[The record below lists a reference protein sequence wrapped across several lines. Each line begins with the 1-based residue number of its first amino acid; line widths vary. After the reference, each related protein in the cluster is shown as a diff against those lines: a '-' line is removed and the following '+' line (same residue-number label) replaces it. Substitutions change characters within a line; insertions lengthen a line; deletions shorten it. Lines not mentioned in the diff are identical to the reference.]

1 MAVDGNL
8 VFNTKIDTEGF
19 TKGTKQLSSKTLD
32 LKNKI
37 SSTEAAVKNLKAE
50 LEKTGNVKVK
60 PKIAESLEKDIA
72 KADSRLMDL
81 RKRAIGMYD
90 SRVSD
95 LRSAGITKGVEDA
108 AERALEQDS
117 AYQKLIADIEKAET
131 QLRKYEAELERVNS
145 AAPLG
150 KDTAEY
156 AQKEQRLNQLTGQLD
171 VYKQKLAETERKEK
185 QQSAQTSTSAG
196 RLATVKRQLERTISA
211 LKMFGRGALKAG
223 QYLKSAFSATAGK
236 MISNIGNHFKKANK
250 STNILESSLKRIKN
264 TLRRMFFFRLV
275 HAPINAIKEAIKEI
289 SKISPEFNKNMS
301 ALKTEATYLKNSF
314 GALAAPLI
322 NLLTPA
328 LTSFMQAISGVT
340 DKAAQLVAVLSGQ
353 STYAR
358 AVKVQQDYAK
368 SLDES
373 TKSTKANT
381 KAAKENQKALANF
394 DELNVLSQNDDS
406 SEADTDTTS
415 PMFETVS
422 SQVGNLSGKLI
433 DLLKSQDFEAV
444 GKLFGEKINS
454 ALSKINW
461 GKIKSTAKK
470 WGSNIAGF
478 LNGAISSINWE
489 HVGNGIANGIGTALT
504 FALSAVRKF
513 NFSNL
518 GTAAGN
524 LINGILSP
532 ENAAMFSETASRF
545 LSGIFDALTNAVGTI
560 DWGKVGRTI
569 ISLITH
575 FKFSAL
581 SGSAIG
587 LLNGFSGALGK
598 LDFKQIGEAFRK
610 GLSRINW
617 KGLWRGVT
625 NLFTNALQGLS
636 DFFGLKGVNTSKLNT
651 ALKKL
656 YTPVS
661 NLYSTLKN
669 TLSELL
675 TPLINDFLPSVVE
688 MLGAIMDAAKP
699 IIEAATPILKTV
711 IKVVSQ
717 IVKYLA
723 PAVSSIGGAIGKAV
737 KALSPIIKPI
747 LELIG
752 NVVKFLAPAIEAI
765 AGFVGTISDL
775 LSPINDFIGG
785 IIGGISDIFGAFTGS
800 GEPTISEELQAEL
813 DHLAG
818 VSENLS
824 TISGNIDEAISGV
837 HSSIEN
843 TASDLGYIDDLKLRF
858 DELMDKAVLS
868 DKDMQEI
875 QTIGDL
881 LSDKLPGFQEAWKN
895 IIGED
900 GLNKDT
906 FVKNRKEMKESIDTV
921 IDNLKT
927 QYAVEALQE
936 QFKQLYEA
944 RTKANA
950 DYKKS
955 ADELSGAQSKL
966 LELGEKM
973 TKAQQ
978 EADEAQKKF
987 DRNEISSQTYNEAK
1001 KAAGDAADEYNE
1013 YKKKVEETATKVYEA
1028 AAKQG
1033 YLNEQMEALSG
1044 VGDVLKNGFDAL
1056 NEPLENWQKLRDA
1069 VDMGIVDEGELE
1081 KKYKISAETLYKCT
1095 KSVSE
1100 RQIDGYTDGIKDGQE
1115 KLKKRGLVEAFEEI
1129 GNDMVDGLTEES
1141 MRKKGCKKA
1150 YDAGSDLLEQAE
1162 KGARD
1167 ESETHSPSA
1176 KWMALGEDLSAG
1188 LGEGIDGGMNK
1199 VLDLVCVLAQRMT
1212 AAMQTGVQD
1221 IGNSFNVL
1229 PGMVKSAL
1237 NNTLTVFENFL
1248 SRLTSGIN
1256 STFVQINSLN
1266 KAYANSGGKSGS
1278 YTTWQ
1283 PLSAPRIPRLAT
1295 GAYIPANYGEFLA
1308 VLGDNRREAEVV
1320 SPVSAMKQAFLEAIA
1335 EGNLGG
1341 DPNRPIHVTVI
1352 CPDGSVLL
1360 ETVGKADDDY
1370 TKRHGSSRF
1379 RRNGI

>member
-8 VFNTKIDTEGF
+8 VFNTKIDEGGF
-19 TKGTKQLSSKTLD
+19 NKGTKNLSSKTLD

-95 LRSAGITKGVEDA
+95 LRSAGITKGAEDA

-156 AQKEQRLNQLTGQLD
+156 QQKEQRLNQLTGQLD
-171 VYKQKLAETERKEK
+171 VYKQKLAETKQKEK
-185 QQSAQTSTSAG
+185 QQSAQTSTSAD

-250 STNILESSLKRIKN
+250 ATNILESSLKRIKN
-264 TLRRMFFFRLV
+264 TLRRMFFYRLV

-289 SKISPEFNKNMS
+289 AKISPEFNKNMS

-353 STYAR
+353 STYTK

-381 KAAKENQKALANF
+381 KAAKENQKALAGF

-406 SEADTDTTS
+406 SDSDSESAAS
-415 PMFETVS
+415 PMFENVS

-461 GKIKSTAKK
+461 GKIKSTAKR

-478 LNGAISSINWE
+478 LNGAIKSVNWE
-489 HVGNGIANGIGTALT
+489 HVGNGIANGIGAALT
-504 FALSAVRKF
+504 FALTAVRKF

-675 TPLINDFLPSVVE
+675 TPLINDFLPSAVE

-737 KALSPIIKPI
+737 KALSPIIKPV

-765 AGFVGTISDL
+765 AGFVGTIADL
-775 LSPINDFIGG
+775 ISPITGFIGG
-785 IIGGISDIFGAFTGS
+785 IIGGISDIFGAFTGG
-800 GEPTISEELQAEL
+800 GEPTVSEKLQAEL
-813 DHLAG
+813 DHLAD
-818 VSENLS
+818 VSDGFSVISDN
-824 TISGNIDEAISGV
+824 ISGAISAIDENIQGTV
-837 HSSIEN
+837 
-843 TASDLGYIDDLKLRF
+843 SDLDYIDNLQSRLDKL
-858 DELMDKAVLS
+858 MSKATLS
-868 DKDMQEI
+868 DSEMQELK
-875 QTIGDL
+875 TIGDL
-881 LSDKLPGFQEAWKN
+881 LAEKLPGFEETWNTMIKIDEN
-895 IIGED
+895 GK
-900 GLNKDT
+900 LVFT
-906 FVKNRKEMKESIDTV
+906 KNRAEAVKSIDEV
-921 IDNLKT
+921 INKLKE
-927 QYAVEALQE
+927 QYAVEALQDQYKE
-936 QFKQLYEA
+936 AYKAKQQAVQDYNAKLDEA
-944 RTKANA
+944 
-950 DYKKS
+950 S
-955 ADELSGAQSKL
+955 AAQDKL
-966 LELGEKM
+966 NKLGEEM
-973 TKAQQ
+973 TTKNKELAQA
-978 EADEAQKKF
+978 EKDFWGGNLSSEDYNKKV
-987 DRNEISSQTYNEAK
+987 DAAK
-1001 KAAGDAADEYNE
+1001 KARSEY
-1013 YKKKVEETATKVYEA
+1013 
-1028 AAKQG
+1028 
-1033 YLNEQMEALSG
+1033 
-1044 VGDVLKNGFDAL
+1044 D
-1056 NEPLENWQKLRDA
+1056 
-1069 VDMGIVDEGELE
+1069 
-1081 KKYKISAETLYKCT
+1081 KYKDTFVDLQENALKAGGKVGEMDKKLEGLSSAMNVVKTKGDGLYNSLQDLRTAFDYGLIDMDTIT
-1095 KSVSE
+1095 KNTGKNAKELFGQTKNLAEQSAA
-1100 RQIDGYTDGIKDGQE
+1100 GYEQGIKDSE
-1115 KLKKRGLVEAFEEI
+1115 KT
-1129 GNDMVDGLTEES
+1129 LTGAGVTLA
-1141 MRKKGCKKA
+1141 K
-1150 YDAGSDLLEQAE
+1150 DAID
-1162 KGARD
+1162 GARKGLD
-1167 ESETHSPSA
+1167 SHSPS
-1176 KWMALGEDLSAG
+1176 KEFIRIGEDSAEGLS
-1188 LGEGIDGGMNK
+1188 LGFSGGMNK
-1199 VLDLVCVLAQRMT
+1199 VFALVKLLAQRMT

-1221 IGNSFNVL
+1221 IGNTFNVL

-1308 VLGDNRREAEVV
+1308 VLGDNRREAEFVT
-1320 SPVSAMKQAFLEAIA
+1320 PVSAMKQAFLEAFA

-1341 DPNRPIHVTVI
+1341 DGEKEINLYI
-1352 CPDGSVLL
+1352 DGDKFFTWLIDKNSRYQKSH
-1360 ETVGKADDDY
+1360 GKTAF
-1370 TKRHGSSRF
+1370 GGV
-1379 RRNGI
+1379 N

>member
-8 VFNTKIDTEGF
+8 VFNTKIDEGGF
-19 TKGTKQLSSKTLD
+19 NKGAKNLSSKTLD

-72 KADSRLMDL
+72 KADSHLMDL

-156 AQKEQRLNQLTGQLD
+156 QQKEQRLNQLTGQLD
-171 VYKQKLAETERKEK
+171 VYKQKLAETEQKEK
-185 QQSAQTSTSAG
+185 QQSAQTSNSAG

-289 SKISPEFNKNMS
+289 AKISPEFNKNMS

-340 DKAAQLVAVLSGQ
+340 DKAAQLIALLSGQ
-353 STYAR
+353 STYAK

-368 SLDES
+368 SLDKS

-406 SEADTDTTS
+406 SESDTDTTS

-422 SQVGNLSGKLI
+422 SQVGSLSGKLI

-454 ALSKINW
+454 ALSRINW

-478 LNGAISSINWE
+478 LNGAIKSVNWE
-489 HVGNGIANGIGTALT
+489 HVGNGIANGIGAALT
-504 FALSAVRKF
+504 FALTAVRKF

-598 LDFKQIGEAFRK
+598 LDFMQIGEAFRK

-675 TPLINDFLPSVVE
+675 TPLINDFLPSAVE

-711 IKVVSQ
+711 IKVASQ

-723 PAVSSIGGAIGKAV
+723 PAVSSIGGAISKAV
-737 KALSPIIKPI
+737 KALSPIIKPV

-765 AGFVGTISDL
+765 AGFVGTIADL
-775 LSPINDFIGG
+775 VSPICDFVGG
-785 IIGGISDIFGAFTGS
+785 IIGGISDIFGMLSGN
-800 GEPTISEELQAEL
+800 GEPTISEELQGEL

-818 VSENLS
+818 VSESLD
-824 TISGNIDEAISGV
+824 TISNNIDEAISGV

-843 TASDLGYIDDLKLRF
+843 TASDLTYIDNLKARF
-858 DELMDKAVLS
+858 DELMDKAVLT

-881 LSDKLPGFQEAWKN
+881 LSDKLPGFQQAWKD

-900 GLNKDT
+900 GLNKDK
-906 FVKNRKEMKESIDTV
+906 FVQNRKEMKESIDTV
-921 IDNLKT
+921 IDNLKN
-927 QYAVEALQE
+927 QYALEAMQDQYKELVKQKMQANQE
-936 QFKQLYEA
+936 YS
-944 RTKANA
+944 
-950 DYKKS
+950 KS
-955 ADELSGAQSKL
+955 LDELNGMQTKL
-966 LELGEKM
+966 SELGDKM
-973 TKAQQ
+973 TKKRKEYDAAVQ
-978 EADEAQKKF
+978 ASN
-987 DRNEISSQTYNEAK
+987 RNEGVSADTLNEK
-1001 KAAGDAADEYNE
+1001 KNAMEKATKEYDA
-1013 YKKKVEETATKVYEA
+1013 YKKKVEDVSLKVMKASAEQGRLTAEIEA
-1028 AAKQG
+1028 VGNA
-1033 YLNEQMEALSG
+1033 MEIVS
-1044 VGDVLKNGFDAL
+1044 KGFDAMYSPM
-1056 NEPLENWQKLRDA
+1056 EDWQKLRDA
-1069 VDMGIVDEGELE
+1069 VDAGIIDEKELP
-1081 KKYKISAETLYKCT
+1081 KKYKISAETLYKNT
-1095 KSVSE
+1095 KGTVQ
-1100 RQIDGYTDGIKDGQE
+1100 RGIDGYEDGIKEGAKRLEE
-1115 KLKKRGLVEAFEEI
+1115 KGLPQKFAKGI
-1129 GNDMVDGLTEES
+1129 KNDMIAGLTGESLRENGSQDAFDWGKKLASKAEEG
-1141 MRKKGCKKA
+1141 MRT
-1150 YDAGSDLLEQAE
+1150 
-1162 KGARD
+1162 
-1167 ESETHSPSA
+1167 ESETHSPSV
-1176 KWMALGEDLSAG
+1176 KWKKIGVDLTEG
-1188 LGEGIDGGMNK
+1188 LGDGIDGGTND
-1199 VLDLVCVLAQRMT
+1199 VISLVRLLARRMT
-1212 AAMQTGVQD
+1212 AAMQTGVRN
-1221 IGNSFNVL
+1221 IGKVFNVL

-1237 NNTLTVFENFL
+1237 KNTLSVFEGFL
-1248 SRLTSGIN
+1248 FRLTSGIN
-1256 STFVQINSLN
+1256 STFVQLNSLN

-1320 SPVSAMKQAFLEAIA
+1320 SPVSAMKQAFLEALA
-1335 EGNLGG
+1335 EGDFSGG
-1341 DPNRPIHVTVI
+1341 DGEKEINLYIDGDKFFTWLIGKNNRYQKSH
-1352 CPDGSVLL
+1352 
-1360 ETVGKADDDY
+1360 GKSAF
-1370 TKRHGSSRF
+1370 GGG
-1379 RRNGI
+1379 N

>member
-1 MAVDGNL
+1 
-8 VFNTKIDTEGF
+8 
-19 TKGTKQLSSKTLD
+19 
-32 LKNKI
+32 
-37 SSTEAAVKNLKAE
+37 
-50 LEKTGNVKVK
+50 
-60 PKIAESLEKDIA
+60 
-72 KADSRLMDL
+72 
-81 RKRAIGMYD
+81 
-90 SRVSD
+90 
-95 LRSAGITKGVEDA
+95 
-108 AERALEQDS
+108 
-117 AYQKLIADIEKAET
+117 
-131 QLRKYEAELERVNS
+131 
-145 AAPLG
+145 
-150 KDTAEY
+150 
-156 AQKEQRLNQLTGQLD
+156 
-171 VYKQKLAETERKEK
+171 
-185 QQSAQTSTSAG
+185 
-196 RLATVKRQLERTISA
+196 
-211 LKMFGRGALKAG
+211 
-223 QYLKSAFSATAGK
+223 
-236 MISNIGNHFKKANK
+236 
-250 STNILESSLKRIKN
+250 
-264 TLRRMFFFRLV
+264 
-275 HAPINAIKEAIKEI
+275 
-289 SKISPEFNKNMS
+289 
-301 ALKTEATYLKNSF
+301 
-314 GALAAPLI
+314 
-322 NLLTPA
+322 
-328 LTSFMQAISGVT
+328 
-340 DKAAQLVAVLSGQ
+340 
-353 STYAR
+353 
-358 AVKVQQDYAK
+358 
-368 SLDES
+368 
-373 TKSTKANT
+373 
-381 KAAKENQKALANF
+381 
-394 DELNVLSQNDDS
+394 
-406 SEADTDTTS
+406 
-415 PMFETVS
+415 MFENVS

-478 LNGAISSINWE
+478 LNGAISGINWE

-504 FALSAVRKF
+504 FALTLVRKF

-598 LDFKQIGEAFRK
+598 LDFKQIGDAFRK

-656 YTPVS
+656 YTPIS

-675 TPLINDFLPSVVE
+675 TPLINDFLPSAVE

-699 IIEAATPILKTV
+699 IIEAVTPILKTV
-711 IKVVSQ
+711 IEVVSQ

-752 NVVKFLAPAIEAI
+752 NVVKFLAPAIETI
-765 AGFVGTISDL
+765 AGFVGTIADL
-775 LSPINDFIGG
+775 ISPITGFIGG
-785 IIGGISDIFGAFTGS
+785 IIGGISDIFGAFTGG
-800 GEPTISEELQAEL
+800 GEPTVSEKLQAEL

-843 TASDLGYIDDLKLRF
+843 TASDLGYIDNLKDRF

-881 LSDKLPGFQEAWKN
+881 LSDKLPGFQKAWQD

-921 IDNLKT
+921 IDNLKN

-936 QFKQLYEA
+936 QYKEL
-944 RTKANA
+944 
-950 DYKKS
+950 YKKKTEATKS
-955 ADELSGAQSKL
+955 YNDEIAKV
-966 LELGEKM
+966 
-973 TKAQQ
+973 T
-978 EADEAQKKF
+978 EAQKK
-987 DRNEISSQTYNEAK
+987 YNDK
-1001 KAAGDAADEYNE
+1001 CLEYNILQQQAE
-1013 YKKKVEETATKVYEA
+1013 Y
-1028 AAKQG
+1028 
-1033 YLNEQMEALSG
+1033 
-1044 VGDVLKNGFDAL
+1044 F
-1056 NEPLENWQKLRDA
+1056 
-1069 VDMGIVDEGELE
+1069 E
-1081 KKYKISAETLYKCT
+1081 KKYKDGDQSDYVQQHAKKFRDKVNQTKTEVDEYKKSLDDASDKALKAAGKLGQADTELEQLSTTMNVLKTNGDGLKNSLQDLRTAFDNGLIDMDTVTKNTGLTAKEFFAKTKDLAKQSEAGFKKGVEESAESL
-1095 KSVSE
+1095 
-1100 RQIDGYTDGIKDGQE
+1100 RKDGVQI
-1115 KLKKRGLVEAFEEI
+1115 ADSAI
-1129 GNDMVDGLTEES
+1129 N
-1141 MRKKGCKKA
+1141 
-1150 YDAGSDLLEQAE
+1150 
-1162 KGARD
+1162 GAKEGFD
-1167 ESETHSPSA
+1167 SHSPS
-1176 KWMALGEDLSAG
+1176 KKFIEIGENTIEG
-1188 LGEGIDGGMNK
+1188 LMIGFEENMEK
-1199 VLDLVCVLAQRMT
+1199 VLDLVRVLAQRMT

-1237 NNTLTVFENFL
+1237 NNTLAVFENFL

-1320 SPVSAMKQAFLEAIA
+1320 SPVSAMKQAFLEALA

-1341 DPNRPIHVTVI
+1341 DGDKEINLYI
-1352 CPDGSVLL
+1352 DGDKFFTWLIDKNSRYQKSH
-1360 ETVGKADDDY
+1360 GKTAF
-1370 TKRHGSSRF
+1370 GGV
-1379 RRNGI
+1379 N

>member
-8 VFNTKIDTEGF
+8 VFNTKIDEGGF
-19 TKGTKQLSSKTLD
+19 NKGAKNLSSKTLD

-50 LEKTGNVKVK
+50 LERTGNVKVK
-60 PKIAESLEKDIA
+60 TKIAESLEKDIA
-72 KADSRLMDL
+72 KADSHLMDL

-95 LRSAGITKGVEDA
+95 LRSAGITKGAEDA

-117 AYQKLIADIEKAET
+117 AYRKLIADIEKAET

-156 AQKEQRLNQLTGQLD
+156 QQKEQRLNQLTGQLD
-171 VYKQKLAETERKEK
+171 VYKQKLAETE
-185 QQSAQTSTSAG
+185 QSERRQSSQTSTSAD
-196 RLATVKRQLERTISA
+196 RLATVKRHLERTVSA

-275 HAPINAIKEAIKEI
+275 HAPINAIKEAIKGI

-340 DKAAQLVAVLSGQ
+340 DKAAQLIALLSGQ

-368 SLDES
+368 SLDKS

-406 SEADTDTTS
+406 SESDTDTTS

-422 SQVGNLSGKLI
+422 SQVGSLSGKLI

-461 GKIKSTAKK
+461 GKIKSTAKR

-478 LNGAISSINWE
+478 LNGAIKSVNWV

-504 FALSAVRKF
+504 FALSLVKKF

-587 LLNGFSGALGK
+587 LLNGFSGAFEK

-625 NLFTNALQGLS
+625 NLFTNALQGLC
-636 DFFGLKGVNTSKLNT
+636 DFFGLKGVNTSKLNN

-675 TPLINDFLPSVVE
+675 TPLINDFLPSAVE
-688 MLGAIMDAAKP
+688 MLGTIMDAAKP
-699 IIEAATPILKTV
+699 IIEAATPILKTA
-711 IKVVSQ
+711 IEVVSK

-765 AGFVGTISDL
+765 AGFVGTIADL
-775 LSPINDFIGG
+775 ISPITGFIGG
-785 IIGGISDIFGAFTGS
+785 IIGGISDIFGAFTGG
-800 GEPTISEELQAEL
+800 GEPTVSEKLQAEL

-818 VSENLS
+818 VSDGFSVISDN
-824 TISGNIDEAISGV
+824 ISGAISAIDENIQGTV
-837 HSSIEN
+837 
-843 TASDLGYIDDLKLRF
+843 SDLGYIDNLQSRL
-858 DELMDKAVLS
+858 DELMGKATLS
-868 DKDMQEI
+868 DNEMQELK
-875 QTIGDL
+875 TIGDL
-881 LSDKLPGFQEAWKN
+881 LVEKLPGFEETWNTMIKIDEN
-895 IIGED
+895 GKLEF
-900 GLNKDT
+900 T
-906 FVKNRKEMKESIDTV
+906 KNRAEAVKSIDEV
-921 IDNLKT
+921 INKLKE
-927 QYAVEALQE
+927 QYAVEALQDQYKE
-936 QFKQLYEA
+936 AYKAKQQAVQDY
-944 RTKANA
+944 NA
-950 DYKKS
+950 K
-955 ADELSGAQSKL
+955 
-966 LELGEKM
+966 LGEASAAQEKLNKLGEEM
-973 TKAQQ
+973 TTKNKELAQA
-978 EADEAQKKF
+978 EKDFWGGNLSKEDYDKKV
-987 DRNEISSQTYNEAK
+987 DEAK
-1001 KAAGDAADEYNE
+1001 KARSEYDKYKDTFVKLQENVLKAGGKVGEMD
-1013 YKKKVEETATKVYEA
+1013 KKLK
-1028 AAKQG
+1028 G
-1033 YLNEQMEALSG
+1033 LSG
-1044 VGDVLKNGFDAL
+1044 AMNVVKTNGDGLYNSLQDLRTAFDYGLIDMDTITKNTGKNA
-1056 NEPLENWQKLRDA
+1056 K
-1069 VDMGIVDEGELE
+1069 ELF
-1081 KKYKISAETLYKCT
+1081 AQT
-1095 KSVSE
+1095 KSLAEQSAAGYEQGIEDGKKTLTGAGVTLAKDA
-1100 RQIDGYTDGIKDGQE
+1100 IDGARK
-1115 KLKKRGLVEAFEEI
+1115 GL
-1129 GNDMVDGLTEES
+1129 DS
-1141 MRKKGCKKA
+1141 
-1150 YDAGSDLLEQAE
+1150 
-1162 KGARD
+1162 
-1167 ESETHSPSA
+1167 HSPS
-1176 KWMALGEDLSAG
+1176 KKFIRIGEDSAEGLS
-1188 LGEGIDGGMNK
+1188 LGFSGGMNK
-1199 VLDLVCVLAQRMT
+1199 VFALVKSLARRMT
-1212 AAMQTGVQD
+1212 AAMRAGVQNL
-1221 IGNSFNVL
+1221 GNTFNIL
-1229 PGMVKSAL
+1229 PNMAKSAL

-1341 DPNRPIHVTVI
+1341 DGEKEINLYI
-1352 CPDGSVLL
+1352 DGDKFFTWLIDKNSRYQKSH
-1360 ETVGKADDDY
+1360 GKTAF
-1370 TKRHGSSRF
+1370 GGV
-1379 RRNGI
+1379 NQ

>member
-8 VFNTKIDTEGF
+8 VFNTKIDEGGF
-19 TKGTKQLSSKTLD
+19 NKGAKNLSSKTLD

-95 LRSAGITKGVEDA
+95 LRSAGITKGAEDA

-145 AAPLG
+145 AAPFG

-156 AQKEQRLNQLTGQLD
+156 QQKEQRLNQLTGQLD
-171 VYKQKLAETERKEK
+171 VYKQKLAETKQKEK
-185 QQSAQTSTSAG
+185 QQSAQTSTSAD

-289 SKISPEFNKNMS
+289 AKISPEFNKNMS

-340 DKAAQLVAVLSGQ
+340 DKAAQLAAVLSGQ
-353 STYAR
+353 STYTK

-406 SEADTDTTS
+406 SDSDSESAAS
-415 PMFETVS
+415 PMFENVS

-461 GKIKSTAKK
+461 GKIKSAAKR

-478 LNGAISSINWE
+478 LNGAIKSVNWE

-504 FALSAVRKF
+504 FALSLVRKF

-587 LLNGFSGALGK
+587 LLNGFSGALEK

-675 TPLINDFLPSVVE
+675 TPLINDFLPSAVE

-699 IIEAATPILKTV
+699 IIEAATPILKAV
-711 IKVVSQ
+711 IEVVSQ

-737 KALSPIIKPI
+737 KTLSPIIKPV

-765 AGFVGTISDL
+765 AGFVGTIADL
-775 LSPINDFIGG
+775 ISPITGFIGG
-785 IIGGISDIFGAFTGS
+785 IIGGISDIIGAFTGG
-800 GEPTISEELQAEL
+800 GEPTVSEKLQAEL

-837 HSSIEN
+837 HNSIEN
-843 TASDLGYIDDLKLRF
+843 TASDLGYIDDLKSRF

-875 QTIGDL
+875 KTIGDL
-881 LSDKLPGFQEAWKN
+881 LSDKLPGFQEAWKA

-921 IDNLKT
+921 IDNLKN
-927 QYAVEALQE
+927 QYAVEALQDQYKE
-936 QFKQLYEA
+936 L
-944 RTKANA
+944 
-950 DYKKS
+950 YKKKTEATKS
-955 ADELSGAQSKL
+955 YNDEIAKV
-966 LELGEKM
+966 
-973 TKAQQ
+973 T
-978 EADEAQKKF
+978 EAQKK
-987 DRNEISSQTYNEAK
+987 YNDK
-1001 KAAGDAADEYNE
+1001 CLEYNILQQQAE
-1013 YKKKVEETATKVYEA
+1013 Y
-1028 AAKQG
+1028 
-1033 YLNEQMEALSG
+1033 
-1044 VGDVLKNGFDAL
+1044 F
-1056 NEPLENWQKLRDA
+1056 
-1069 VDMGIVDEGELE
+1069 E
-1081 KKYKISAETLYKCT
+1081 KKYKDGDQSDYVQNQARKFRDKVNQTKTEVDEYKKSLDDASDKALKAAGKLGQADTELEQLSTTMNVVKTNGDGLKNSLQDLRTAFDNGLIDMDTVTKNTGLTAKEFFAKTKDLAKQSEAGFKKGVEESAESL
-1095 KSVSE
+1095 
-1100 RQIDGYTDGIKDGQE
+1100 RKDGVQI
-1115 KLKKRGLVEAFEEI
+1115 ADSAI
-1129 GNDMVDGLTEES
+1129 N
-1141 MRKKGCKKA
+1141 
-1150 YDAGSDLLEQAE
+1150 
-1162 KGARD
+1162 GAKEGFD
-1167 ESETHSPSA
+1167 SHSPS
-1176 KWMALGEDLSAG
+1176 KKFIEIGENTIEG
-1188 LGEGIDGGMNK
+1188 LMIGFEENMEK

-1221 IGNSFNVL
+1221 IGNTFNVL

-1237 NNTLTVFENFL
+1237 NNTLAVFENFL

-1266 KAYANSGGKSGS
+1266 KAYANSGGKSGG

-1320 SPVSAMKQAFLEAIA
+1320 SPVSAMKQAFLEALA

-1341 DPNRPIHVTVI
+1341 DGEKEINLYI
-1352 CPDGSVLL
+1352 DGDKFFTWLIDKNSRYQKSH
-1360 ETVGKADDDY
+1360 GKTAF
-1370 TKRHGSSRF
+1370 GGV
-1379 RRNGI
+1379 NQ

>member
-8 VFNTKIDTEGF
+8 VFNTKIDEGGF
-19 TKGTKQLSSKTLD
+19 NKGAKNLSSKTLD

-72 KADSRLMDL
+72 KADSHLMDL

-171 VYKQKLAETERKEK
+171 VYKQKLAETEQKEK
-185 QQSAQTSTSAG
+185 QQSAQTSTSAS
-196 RLATVKRQLERTISA
+196 RLATVKRHLERTISA

-236 MISNIGNHFKKANK
+236 MISNIGNHFKKAGK

-264 TLRRMFFFRLV
+264 SLRRMFFFRLV
-275 HAPINAIKEAIKEI
+275 HAPINAIKEAIKGI

-340 DKAAQLVAVLSGQ
+340 DKAAQLIALLSGQ

-368 SLDES
+368 SLDKS

-406 SEADTDTTS
+406 SESDTDTTS
-415 PMFETVS
+415 PMFKTVS
-422 SQVGNLSGKLI
+422 SQVGSLSGKLI

-461 GKIKSTAKK
+461 GKIKSTAKR

-478 LNGAISSINWE
+478 LNGAIKSVNWV

-504 FALSAVRKF
+504 FALSLVKKF

-545 LSGIFDALTNAVGTI
+545 LSGIFGALTNAVGTI

-587 LLNGFSGALGK
+587 LLNGFSGAFEK

-625 NLFTNALQGLS
+625 NLFTNALQGLC

-675 TPLINDFLPSVVE
+675 TPLINDFLPSAVE

-699 IIEAATPILKTV
+699 IIEAVTPILKTA
-711 IKVVSQ
+711 IEVVSK

-723 PAVSSIGGAIGKAV
+723 PAVSSIGGAIGKVV
-737 KALSPIIKPI
+737 KALTPIIKPI

-765 AGFVGTISDL
+765 AGFVGTIADL
-775 LSPINDFIGG
+775 ISPITGFIGG
-785 IIGGISDIFGAFTGS
+785 IIGGISDIFGAFTGG
-800 GEPTISEELQAEL
+800 GEPTVSEKLQAEL

-818 VSENLS
+818 VSDGFSVISDN
-824 TISGNIDEAISGV
+824 ISGAISAIDENIQGTV
-837 HSSIEN
+837 
-843 TASDLGYIDDLKLRF
+843 SDLGYIDNLQSRL
-858 DELMDKAVLS
+858 DELMSKATLS
-868 DKDMQEI
+868 DSEMQELK
-875 QTIGDL
+875 TIGDL
-881 LSDKLPGFQEAWKN
+881 LVEKLPGFEETWNTMIK
-895 IIGED
+895 IDED
-900 GLNKDT
+900 GKLVFT
-906 FVKNRKEMKESIDTV
+906 KNRAEAVKSIDEV
-921 IDNLKT
+921 INKLKE
-927 QYAVEALQE
+927 QYAVEALQDQYKE
-936 QFKQLYEA
+936 AYKAKQQAVQDY
-944 RTKANA
+944 NA
-950 DYKKS
+950 K
-955 ADELSGAQSKL
+955 
-966 LELGEKM
+966 LGEASAAQEKLNKLGEEM
-973 TKAQQ
+973 TTKNKELAQA
-978 EADEAQKKF
+978 EKDFWGGNLSKEDYDKKV
-987 DRNEISSQTYNEAK
+987 DEAK
-1001 KAAGDAADEYNE
+1001 KARSEYDKYKDTFVKLQENVLKAGGKVGEMD
-1013 YKKKVEETATKVYEA
+1013 KKLK
-1028 AAKQG
+1028 G
-1033 YLNEQMEALSG
+1033 LSG
-1044 VGDVLKNGFDAL
+1044 AMNVVKTNGDGLYNSLQDLRTAFDYGLIDMDTITKNTGKNA
-1056 NEPLENWQKLRDA
+1056 K
-1069 VDMGIVDEGELE
+1069 ELF
-1081 KKYKISAETLYKCT
+1081 AQT
-1095 KSVSE
+1095 KSLAEQSTAGYEQGIEDGKKTLTGAGVTLAKDA
-1100 RQIDGYTDGIKDGQE
+1100 IDGARK
-1115 KLKKRGLVEAFEEI
+1115 GL
-1129 GNDMVDGLTEES
+1129 DS
-1141 MRKKGCKKA
+1141 
-1150 YDAGSDLLEQAE
+1150 
-1162 KGARD
+1162 
-1167 ESETHSPSA
+1167 HSPS
-1176 KWMALGEDLSAG
+1176 KKFIRIGEDSAEGLS
-1188 LGEGIDGGMNK
+1188 LGFSGGMNK
-1199 VLDLVCVLAQRMT
+1199 VFALVKSLARRMT
-1212 AAMQTGVQD
+1212 AAMQTGVRN
-1221 IGNSFNVL
+1221 IGKVFNVL
-1229 PGMVKSAL
+1229 PGMMKSAL

-1278 YTTWQ
+1278 YTTWK

-1320 SPVSAMKQAFLEAIA
+1320 SPVSAMKQAFLEALA
-1335 EGNLGG
+1335 EGDFSGG
-1341 DPNRPIHVTVI
+1341 DSEKEINLYI
-1352 CPDGSVLL
+1352 DGDKFFTWLIDKNSRYQ
-1360 ETVGKADDDY
+1360 KS
-1370 TKRHGSSRF
+1370 HGRSAF
-1379 RRNGI
+1379 GGGN

>member
-8 VFNTKIDTEGF
+8 VFNTKIDEGGF
-19 TKGTKQLSSKTLD
+19 NKGTKNLSSKTLD

-171 VYKQKLAETERKEK
+171 VYKQKLAETEQKEK
-185 QQSAQTSTSAG
+185 QQSAQTSTSAD

-289 SKISPEFNKNMS
+289 AKISPEFNKNMS

-340 DKAAQLVAVLSGQ
+340 DKAAQLIALLSGQ
-353 STYAR
+353 STYAK

-406 SEADTDTTS
+406 SEADADTSS
-415 PMFETVS
+415 PMFENVS

-478 LNGAISSINWE
+478 LNGAISGINWE

-504 FALSAVRKF
+504 FALTLVRKF

-560 DWGKVGRTI
+560 DWGK
-569 ISLITH
+569 
-575 FKFSAL
+575 
-581 SGSAIG
+581 
-587 LLNGFSGALGK
+587 
-598 LDFKQIGEAFRK
+598 
-610 GLSRINW
+610 
-617 KGLWRGVT
+617 
-625 NLFTNALQGLS
+625 
-636 DFFGLKGVNTSKLNT
+636 
-651 ALKKL
+651 
-656 YTPVS
+656 
-661 NLYSTLKN
+661 
-669 TLSELL
+669 
-675 TPLINDFLPSVVE
+675 
-688 MLGAIMDAAKP
+688 
-699 IIEAATPILKTV
+699 
-711 IKVVSQ
+711 
-717 IVKYLA
+717 
-723 PAVSSIGGAIGKAV
+723 
-737 KALSPIIKPI
+737 
-747 LELIG
+747 
-752 NVVKFLAPAIEAI
+752 
-765 AGFVGTISDL
+765 
-775 LSPINDFIGG
+775 
-785 IIGGISDIFGAFTGS
+785 
-800 GEPTISEELQAEL
+800 
-813 DHLAG
+813 
-818 VSENLS
+818 
-824 TISGNIDEAISGV
+824 
-837 HSSIEN
+837 
-843 TASDLGYIDDLKLRF
+843 
-858 DELMDKAVLS
+858 
-868 DKDMQEI
+868 
-875 QTIGDL
+875 
-881 LSDKLPGFQEAWKN
+881 
-895 IIGED
+895 
-900 GLNKDT
+900 
-906 FVKNRKEMKESIDTV
+906 
-921 IDNLKT
+921 
-927 QYAVEALQE
+927 
-936 QFKQLYEA
+936 
-944 RTKANA
+944 
-950 DYKKS
+950 
-955 ADELSGAQSKL
+955 
-966 LELGEKM
+966 
-973 TKAQQ
+973 
-978 EADEAQKKF
+978 
-987 DRNEISSQTYNEAK
+987 
-1001 KAAGDAADEYNE
+1001 
-1013 YKKKVEETATKVYEA
+1013 
-1028 AAKQG
+1028 
-1033 YLNEQMEALSG
+1033 
-1044 VGDVLKNGFDAL
+1044 
-1056 NEPLENWQKLRDA
+1056 
-1069 VDMGIVDEGELE
+1069 
-1081 KKYKISAETLYKCT
+1081 
-1095 KSVSE
+1095 
-1100 RQIDGYTDGIKDGQE
+1100 
-1115 KLKKRGLVEAFEEI
+1115 
-1129 GNDMVDGLTEES
+1129 
-1141 MRKKGCKKA
+1141 
-1150 YDAGSDLLEQAE
+1150 
-1162 KGARD
+1162 
-1167 ESETHSPSA
+1167 
-1176 KWMALGEDLSAG
+1176 SAG
-1188 LGEGIDGGMNK
+1188 
-1199 VLDLVCVLAQRMT
+1199 R
-1212 AAMQTGVQD
+1212 
-1221 IGNSFNVL
+1221 
-1229 PGMVKSAL
+1229 
-1237 NNTLTVFENFL
+1237 L
-1248 SRLTSGIN
+1248 S
-1256 STFVQINSLN
+1256 
-1266 KAYANSGGKSGS
+1266 
-1278 YTTWQ
+1278 
-1283 PLSAPRIPRLAT
+1283 
-1295 GAYIPANYGEFLA
+1295 
-1308 VLGDNRREAEVV
+1308 
-1320 SPVSAMKQAFLEAIA
+1320 
-1335 EGNLGG
+1335 
-1341 DPNRPIHVTVI
+1341 H
-1352 CPDGSVLL
+1352 
-1360 ETVGKADDDY
+1360 
-1370 TKRHGSSRF
+1370 
-1379 RRNGI
+1379 

>member
-8 VFNTKIDTEGF
+8 VFNTKIDEGGF
-19 TKGTKQLSSKTLD
+19 NKGAKNLSSKTLD

-60 PKIAESLEKDIA
+60 PKIAESLEKDIT
-72 KADSRLMDL
+72 KADSHLMDL

-171 VYKQKLAETERKEK
+171 VYKQKLAETEQKEK
-185 QQSAQTSTSAG
+185 QQSAQTSTSAD
-196 RLATVKRQLERTISA
+196 RLATVKRHLERTISA

-223 QYLKSAFSATAGK
+223 RYLKSAFSATAGK

-275 HAPINAIKEAIKEI
+275 HAPINAIKEAIKGI
-289 SKISPEFNKNMS
+289 AKISPEFNKNMS

-340 DKAAQLVAVLSGQ
+340 DKAAQLIALLSGQ
-353 STYAR
+353 STYAK

-406 SEADTDTTS
+406 SESDTDTTS

-422 SQVGNLSGKLI
+422 SQVGSLSGKLI

-461 GKIKSTAKK
+461 GKIKSTAKR

-478 LNGAISSINWE
+478 LNGAIKSVNWE

-504 FALSAVRKF
+504 FALSLVRKF

-545 LSGIFDALTNAVGTI
+545 LSGIFDALTNAVSTI

-625 NLFTNALQGLS
+625 NLFTNALQGLC

-675 TPLINDFLPSVVE
+675 TPLINDFLPSAVE

-723 PAVSSIGGAIGKAV
+723 PAVSSIGGAIGKVV
-737 KALSPIIKPI
+737 KALTPIIKPI

-765 AGFVGTISDL
+765 AGFVGTIADL
-775 LSPINDFIGG
+775 ISPITGFIGD
-785 IIGGISDIFGAFTGS
+785 IIGGISDIFGAFTGG
-800 GEPTISEELQAEL
+800 GEPTVSEKLQAEL

-818 VSENLS
+818 VSDGFSVISDN
-824 TISGNIDEAISGV
+824 ISGAISAIDENIQGTV
-837 HSSIEN
+837 
-843 TASDLGYIDDLKLRF
+843 SDLGYIDNLQSRL
-858 DELMDKAVLS
+858 DELMGKATLS
-868 DKDMQEI
+868 DSEMQELK
-875 QTIGDL
+875 TIGDL
-881 LSDKLPGFQEAWKN
+881 LVEKLPGFEETWNTMIKIDEN
-895 IIGED
+895 GK
-900 GLNKDT
+900 LVFT
-906 FVKNRKEMKESIDTV
+906 KNRAKAVKSIDEV
-921 IDNLKT
+921 INKLKE
-927 QYAVEALQE
+927 QYAVEALQDQYKE
-936 QFKQLYEA
+936 AYKAKQQAVQDY
-944 RTKANA
+944 NA
-950 DYKKS
+950 K
-955 ADELSGAQSKL
+955 
-966 LELGEKM
+966 LGE
-973 TKAQQ
+973 AS
-978 EADEAQKKF
+978 EAQEKLNKLGEEMTTKNKELAQAEKDFWGGNLSKEDYDKKV
-987 DRNEISSQTYNEAK
+987 DEAK
-1001 KAAGDAADEYNE
+1001 KARSEYDKYKDTFVKLQENALKASGKVGEMDKKLKGLSSAMNVVKTNGDGLYNSLQDLRTAFDYGLIDMDTITKNTGKNAKELFAQTKSLAEQSAAGYEQGIEDGEKTLTGAGVTLAKDAING
-1013 YKKKVEETATKVYEA
+1013 
-1028 AAKQG
+1028 AK
-1033 YLNEQMEALSG
+1033 E
-1044 VGDVLKNGFDAL
+1044 GFD
-1056 NEPLENWQKLRDA
+1056 
-1069 VDMGIVDEGELE
+1069 
-1081 KKYKISAETLYKCT
+1081 S
-1095 KSVSE
+1095 
-1100 RQIDGYTDGIKDGQE
+1100 
-1115 KLKKRGLVEAFEEI
+1115 
-1129 GNDMVDGLTEES
+1129 
-1141 MRKKGCKKA
+1141 
-1150 YDAGSDLLEQAE
+1150 
-1162 KGARD
+1162 
-1167 ESETHSPSA
+1167 HSPS
-1176 KWMALGEDLSAG
+1176 KKFIEIGENTIEG
-1188 LGEGIDGGMNK
+1188 LMIGFEENMNK
-1199 VLDLVCVLAQRMT
+1199 VLDLVRVLAQRMT

-1221 IGNSFNVL
+1221 IGNTFNVL
-1229 PGMVKSAL
+1229 PDMVKSAL

>member
-156 AQKEQRLNQLTGQLD
+156 QQKEQRLNQLTGQLD
-171 VYKQKLAETERKEK
+171 VYKQKLAETEQKEK
-185 QQSAQTSTSAG
+185 QQSAQTSTSAD

-289 SKISPEFNKNMS
+289 AKISPEFNKNMS

-340 DKAAQLVAVLSGQ
+340 DKAAQLIALLSGQ
-353 STYAR
+353 STYAK

-406 SEADTDTTS
+406 SEADADTSS
-415 PMFETVS
+415 PMFENVS

-461 GKIKSTAKK
+461 GKIKSTAKR

-478 LNGAISSINWE
+478 LNGAISGINWE

-504 FALSAVRKF
+504 FALTLVRKF

-587 LLNGFSGALGK
+587 LLNGFSGALEK

-656 YTPVS
+656 YTPIS

-675 TPLINDFLPSVVE
+675 TPLINDFLPSAVE
-688 MLGAIMDAAKP
+688 MLGAIMDAANP
-699 IIEAATPILKTV
+699 IIEAVTPILKTA
-711 IKVVSQ
+711 IDVVSK

-737 KALSPIIKPI
+737 KALSPIIKPV

-765 AGFVGTISDL
+765 AGFVGTIADL
-775 LSPINDFIGG
+775 ISPITGFIGG
-785 IIGGISDIFGAFTGS
+785 IIGGISDIFGAFTGG
-800 GEPTISEELQAEL
+800 GEPTVSEKLQAEL

-843 TASDLGYIDDLKLRF
+843 TASDLGYIDGLKSRF
-858 DELMDKAVLS
+858 DELMDKAVLT

-875 QTIGDL
+875 KTIGDL
-881 LSDKLPGFQEAWKN
+881 LSDKLPGFQKAWQD

-936 QFKQLYEA
+936 QYKEL
-944 RTKANA
+944 
-950 DYKKS
+950 YKKKTEATKS
-955 ADELSGAQSKL
+955 YNDEIAKV
-966 LELGEKM
+966 
-973 TKAQQ
+973 T
-978 EADEAQKKF
+978 EAQKK
-987 DRNEISSQTYNEAK
+987 YNDK
-1001 KAAGDAADEYNE
+1001 CLEYNILQQQAE
-1013 YKKKVEETATKVYEA
+1013 Y
-1028 AAKQG
+1028 
-1033 YLNEQMEALSG
+1033 
-1044 VGDVLKNGFDAL
+1044 F
-1056 NEPLENWQKLRDA
+1056 
-1069 VDMGIVDEGELE
+1069 E
-1081 KKYKISAETLYKCT
+1081 KKYKDGDQSDYVQQHAKKFRDKVNQTKAEVDEYKKTLDDTSDKALKAAGKLGQADTELEQLSTTMNVLKTNGDGLKNSLQDLRTAFDNGLIDMDTVTKNTGLTAKEFFAKTKDLAKQSEAGFKKGVEESAESL
-1095 KSVSE
+1095 
-1100 RQIDGYTDGIKDGQE
+1100 RKDGVQI
-1115 KLKKRGLVEAFEEI
+1115 ADSAI
-1129 GNDMVDGLTEES
+1129 N
-1141 MRKKGCKKA
+1141 
-1150 YDAGSDLLEQAE
+1150 
-1162 KGARD
+1162 GAKEGFD
-1167 ESETHSPSA
+1167 SHSPS
-1176 KWMALGEDLSAG
+1176 KKFIEIGENTIEG
-1188 LGEGIDGGMNK
+1188 LMIGFEENMNK
-1199 VLDLVCVLAQRMT
+1199 VLDLVRVLAQRMT

-1283 PLSAPRIPRLAT
+1283 PLNAPRIPRLAT

-1320 SPVSAMKQAFLEAIA
+1320 SPVSAMKQAFLEALA

-1341 DPNRPIHVTVI
+1341 DGDKEINLYI
-1352 CPDGSVLL
+1352 DGDKFFTWLIDKNSRYQKSH
-1360 ETVGKADDDY
+1360 GKTAF
-1370 TKRHGSSRF
+1370 GGV
-1379 RRNGI
+1379 N

>member
-156 AQKEQRLNQLTGQLD
+156 QQKEQRLNQLTGQLD
-171 VYKQKLAETERKEK
+171 VYKQKLAETEQKEK
-185 QQSAQTSTSAG
+185 QQSAQTSNSAG

-289 SKISPEFNKNMS
+289 AKISPEFNKNMS

-340 DKAAQLVAVLSGQ
+340 DKAAQLAAVLSGQ

-373 TKSTKANT
+373 TKSTTANT
-381 KAAKENQKALANF
+381 KAAKENQKALAGF

-415 PMFETVS
+415 PMFENVS

-478 LNGAISSINWE
+478 LNGAISGINWE

-504 FALSAVRKF
+504 FALTLVRKF

-656 YTPVS
+656 YTPIS

-675 TPLINDFLPSVVE
+675 TPLINDFLPSAVE
-688 MLGAIMDAAKP
+688 MLGAIMDAANP
-699 IIEAATPILKTV
+699 IIEAVTPILKTA
-711 IKVVSQ
+711 IDVVSK

-737 KALSPIIKPI
+737 KALSPIIKPV

-765 AGFVGTISDL
+765 AGFVGTIADL
-775 LSPINDFIGG
+775 ISPITGFIGG
-785 IIGGISDIFGAFTGS
+785 IIGGISDIFGAFTGG
-800 GEPTISEELQAEL
+800 GEPTVSEKLQAEL

-843 TASDLGYIDDLKLRF
+843 TASDLGYIDNLKDRF

-881 LSDKLPGFQEAWKN
+881 LSDKLPGFQKAWQD

-936 QFKQLYEA
+936 QYKELYKQK
-944 RTKANA
+944 TKATKNYNDEIA
-950 DYKKS
+950 KVAEAQKNYNGKVLEYNILREQAEYFEKKYKEGDQSDYVQNQARKFRDKTKQAKTEVDEYKKS
-955 ADELSGAQSKL
+955 LD
-966 LELGEKM
+966 
-973 TKAQQ
+973 T
-978 EADEAQKKF
+978 
-987 DRNEISSQTYNEAK
+987 AK
-1001 KAAGDAADEYNE
+1001 ESALKAAGDQGKLNTEMEKLSNAID
-1013 YKKKVEETATKVYEA
+1013 VAT
-1028 AAKQG
+1028 
-1033 YLNEQMEALSG
+1033 
-1044 VGDVLKNGFDAL
+1044 NGFD
-1056 NEPLENWQKLRDA
+1056 PLFDDMQKLRDA
-1069 VDMGIVDEGELE
+1069 YGTGLFSLDEIEKNFKVTSKQLFNGSKDAAAQSAAGFEKGVDEG
-1081 KKYKISAETLYKCT
+1081 AETLRKAGI
-1095 KSVSE
+1095 
-1100 RQIDGYTDGIKDGQE
+1100 QIADSAI
-1115 KLKKRGLVEAFEEI
+1115 
-1129 GNDMVDGLTEES
+1129 N
-1141 MRKKGCKKA
+1141 
-1150 YDAGSDLLEQAE
+1150 
-1162 KGARD
+1162 GAKEGFD
-1167 ESETHSPSA
+1167 SHSPS
-1176 KWMALGEDLSAG
+1176 KKFIEIGENTIEG
-1188 LGEGIDGGMNK
+1188 LMIGFEENMEK

-1237 NNTLTVFENFL
+1237 NNTLAVFENFL

-1320 SPVSAMKQAFLEAIA
+1320 SPVSAIKQAFLEALA
-1335 EGNLGG
+1335 EGNLCGDGEKEINLYIDGDKFFTWLIDKNSRYQKSHGKTAFGG
-1341 DPNRPIHVTVI
+1341 VN
-1352 CPDGSVLL
+1352 
-1360 ETVGKADDDY
+1360 
-1370 TKRHGSSRF
+1370 
-1379 RRNGI
+1379 

>member
-8 VFNTKIDTEGF
+8 VFNTKIDEGGF
-19 TKGTKQLSSKTLD
+19 NKGTKNLSSKTLD

-171 VYKQKLAETERKEK
+171 VYKQKLAETEQKEK
-185 QQSAQTSTSAG
+185 QQSAQTSTSAD

-289 SKISPEFNKNMS
+289 AKISPEFNKNMS

-328 LTSFMQAISGVT
+328 LTSFMQAVSGVT
-340 DKAAQLVAVLSGQ
+340 DKAAQLIALLSGQ
-353 STYAR
+353 STYTR

-406 SEADTDTTS
+406 SEADADTSS
-415 PMFETVS
+415 PMFENVS

-478 LNGAISSINWE
+478 LNGAISGINWE

-504 FALSAVRKF
+504 FALTLVRKF

-656 YTPVS
+656 YTPIS

-675 TPLINDFLPSVVE
+675 TPLINDFLPSAVE

-699 IIEAATPILKTV
+699 IIEAVTPILKTV
-711 IKVVSQ
+711 IEVVSQ

-752 NVVKFLAPAIEAI
+752 NVVKFLAPAIETI
-765 AGFVGTISDL
+765 AGFVGTIADL
-775 LSPINDFIGG
+775 ISPITGFIGG
-785 IIGGISDIFGAFTGS
+785 IIGGISDIFGAFTGG
-800 GEPTISEELQAEL
+800 GEPTVSEKLQAEL

-843 TASDLGYIDDLKLRF
+843 TASDLGYIDNLKDRF

-881 LSDKLPGFQEAWKN
+881 LSDKLPGFQKAWQD

-921 IDNLKT
+921 IDNLKN

-936 QFKQLYEA
+936 QYKEL
-944 RTKANA
+944 
-950 DYKKS
+950 YKKKTEATKS
-955 ADELSGAQSKL
+955 YNDEIAKV
-966 LELGEKM
+966 
-973 TKAQQ
+973 T
-978 EADEAQKKF
+978 EAQKK
-987 DRNEISSQTYNEAK
+987 YNDK
-1001 KAAGDAADEYNE
+1001 CLEYNILQQQAE
-1013 YKKKVEETATKVYEA
+1013 Y
-1028 AAKQG
+1028 
-1033 YLNEQMEALSG
+1033 
-1044 VGDVLKNGFDAL
+1044 F
-1056 NEPLENWQKLRDA
+1056 
-1069 VDMGIVDEGELE
+1069 E
-1081 KKYKISAETLYKCT
+1081 KKYKDGDQSDYVQQHAKKFRDKVNQTKTEVDEYKKSLDDASDKALKAAGKLGQADTELEQLSTTMNVLKTNGDGLKNSLQDLRTAFDNGLIDMDTVTKNTGLTAKEFFAKTKDLAKQSEAGFKKGVEESAESL
-1095 KSVSE
+1095 
-1100 RQIDGYTDGIKDGQE
+1100 RKDGVQI
-1115 KLKKRGLVEAFEEI
+1115 ADSAI
-1129 GNDMVDGLTEES
+1129 N
-1141 MRKKGCKKA
+1141 
-1150 YDAGSDLLEQAE
+1150 
-1162 KGARD
+1162 GAKEGFD
-1167 ESETHSPSA
+1167 SHSPS
-1176 KWMALGEDLSAG
+1176 KKFIEIGENTIEG
-1188 LGEGIDGGMNK
+1188 LMIGFEENMEK
-1199 VLDLVCVLAQRMT
+1199 VLDLVRVLAQRMT

-1237 NNTLTVFENFL
+1237 NNTLAVFDNFL

-1283 PLSAPRIPRLAT
+1283 PLNAPRIPRLAT

-1308 VLGDNRREAEVV
+1308 VLGDNRREAEFVT
-1320 SPVSAMKQAFLEAIA
+1320 PVSAMKQAFLEAFA

-1341 DPNRPIHVTVI
+1341 DGEKEINLYI
-1352 CPDGSVLL
+1352 DGDKFFTWLIDKNSRYQKSH
-1360 ETVGKADDDY
+1360 GKTAF
-1370 TKRHGSSRF
+1370 GGV
-1379 RRNGI
+1379 N